1 MIANETW
8 FTANEAVEIGLAH
21 KVNEHVEDDDVVIQR
36 NLKIMYFRNS
46 EIKINS
52 RMNQ

>member
-21 KVNEHVEDDDVVIQR
+21 KVNEHVEDDDVVDPEEFKNNVLQ
-36 NLKIMYFRNS
+36 KFRN
-46 EIKINS
+46 KINS
-52 RMNQ
+52 RMNP